1 MCLAQHV
8 AIAVAL
14 ALTGS
19 VAAAAPRHKPKPT
32 KKVKKSK
39 VEHRDERPDD
49 ALVGTVDPAVEIDAE
64 DVDDVDD
71 EATRRIDRAAHTRAE
86 RVRRATDDD
95 DEDDADDKD
104 DADDGDDDAADDND
118 DAAADDDADASDGRK
133 RVARAGDAREVD
145 EVEIA
150 VTKRARRANEWTVA
164 VGPYFW
170 LSSVDAKVSFG
181 ETSVGAGV
189 DFFDITRHAKYGAE
203 LLAEARYGRWS
214 LATDAMYG
222 VIGLAA
228 NKEVGPLMVGLDGTA
243 SSLLVD
249 GNLGFRLAGGDHAWF
264 SVEARGGLR
273 YQRIAISGKVNV
285 AGAEVVDTTHSDYG
299 ADALAG
305 VRASLRPWR
314 RLSLSGTY
322 DRSVAGMSTETW
334 SASADAN
341 VRITS
346 HVLLSAGYRTLLID
360 RAHVAITMH
369 GPRFS
374 LQFLF

>member
-14 ALTGS
+14 TLTGS
-19 VAAAAPRHKPKPT
+19 VATAKPR
-32 KKVKKSK
+32 
-39 VEHRDERPDD
+39 RDVRPNDE
-49 ALVGTVDPAVEIDAE
+49 LVGTAARHVEFTAPDDEDDDEAE
-64 DVDDVDD
+64 A
-71 EATRRIDRAAHTRAE
+71 EATRRLDRASRKRAE
-86 RVRRATDDD
+86 RAREIDEDDD
-95 DEDDADDKD
+95 DEDDD
-104 DADDGDDDAADDND
+104 DDGDD
-118 DAAADDDADASDGRK
+118 
-133 RVARAGDAREVD
+133 RVARADDAGERDEVD
-145 EVEIA
+145 IA
-150 VTKRARRANEWTVA
+150 VTKRARRANDWTVA

-181 ETSVGAGV
+181 EASVGAGV

-214 LATDAMYG
+214 LAADAMYG

-249 GNLGFRLAGGDHAWF
+249 GNLGFRLAGGDHTWF
-264 SVEARGGLR
+264 SVDARAGLR
-273 YQRIAISGKVNV
+273 YQRISISGKVDV

-305 VRASLRPWR
+305 ARASVRPFR
-314 RLSLSGTY
+314 RLSLTGVV
-322 DRSVAGMSTETW
+322 DKGVAGMSTETW

-346 HVLLSAGYRTLLID
+346 HVLLTAGYRTLLID
-360 RAHVAITMH
+360 RAHVAMTMH